1 MVWLSN
7 KIINFMLKYKV
18 ISDDEE
24 VIDFYRYGI
33 EILISSLINILL
45 VLILGLVSNGFY
57 NALIYLFAFIL
68 IRQFS
73 GGFHANTYFKCIF
86 LTNLGFISV
95 NLLSKLTY
103 TVITPQIAVA
113 CLFPVTLI
121 IVVPAPIENPNKPI
135 PYERKKFFKTIS
147 LVLCIISATISI
159 LLINNKVELG
169 TALLSTL
176 LYISILSAVAVF
188 IRKEVKK

>member
-7 KIINFMLKYKV
+7 KILYFMLKYNV

-45 VLILGLVSNGFY
+45 VLTFGLVSNGFY
-57 NALIYLFAFIL
+57 NALVYLFAFIL

-95 NLLSKLTY
+95 NLISKLTY
-103 TVITPQIAVA
+103 TIITPQISVV

-121 IVVPAPIENPNKPI
+121 IVILAPIETPNKPI
-135 PYERKKFFKTIS
+135 PSERKGFFKTIS
-147 LVLCIISATISI
+147 LLLCIISVAISI
-159 LLINNKVELG
+159 LLINNKIELG
-169 TALLSTL
+169 TVLLSTL
-176 LYISILSAVAVF
+176 IYISILSAVAVF
-188 IRKEVKK
+188 IERK